1 MEREIATVR
10 EVVGLALRRRS
21 LWVLGLF
28 GAELTS
34 FSVRID
40 EGAVRGVELGW
51 AIAAA
56 LTLLPALLAVHGA
69 CRVLLID
76 RARQVRSTRNLPAA
90 SLPGL
95 WRKVLRSFGLRAALA
110 LAAAVVIAIAGAP
123 LALGIAERLPLAL
136 GAGLTTV
143 LALAAVPMLVTLHF
157 TGIYG
162 ERFVVYEDRTARG
175 ALSASRRFLRGRI
188 LHTLR
193 LQIGAIGAHMLTGL
207 FAAPVV
213 LGVLALA
220 AFAYFV
226 LGWQAAIVIG
236 ALLMLPLALAL
247 TGLNGTIQSLIF
259 SLAFLD
265 ERPSVEQE
273 AS

>member
-123 LALGIAERLPLAL
+123 LA
-136 GAGLTTV
+136 
-143 LALAAVPMLVTLHF
+143 MLVTLHF